1 MDFDI
6 PPSIFCEKI
15 SLGGDRKTR
24 TQKVIEQESESSAFS
39 IDNQILGGEG
49 SRHKAS
55 GFHVIFVNISEFHSS
70 SCMR

>member
-49 SRHKAS
+49 SRH
-55 GFHVIFVNISEFHSS
+55 
-70 SCMR
+70 